1 MEAIY
6 LLKYAK
12 DTNDLFTE
20 LHENGNIKN
29 YLRRNR
35 DEFVLPLGEYLEN
48 LLAQK
53 NLTKQAVIE
62 KSNVQREYAYHIF
75 SGLKKN
81 PSRPKILALAFAM
94 ELNLEETQYLLRYAK
109 QSPLYPRNPWDSIII
124 SAIEQKLTVL
134 QTNELLNQLGE
145 TIFLG

>member
-1 MEAIY
+1 MP
-6 LLKYAK
+6 KYDK
-12 DTNDLFTE
+12 DTDELFVELREDND
-20 LHENGNIKN
+20 IKN

-35 DEFVLPLGEYLEN
+35 AEFVQPLSEYLAN

-53 NLTKQAVIE
+53 QLSKQAVIE
-62 KSNVQREYAYHIF
+62 RSGVQREYAYHIF

-94 ELNLEETQYLLRYAK
+94 GLTLEETQYLLRYAK

-124 SAIEQKLTVL
+124 SAIDQRLSVL
-134 QTNELLNQLGE
+134 QTNELLSQLGE
-145 TIFLG
+145 TLFLG

>member
-1 MEAIY
+1 MP
-6 LLKYAK
+6 KYDK
-12 DTNDLFTE
+12 DTDELFVELREDND
-20 LHENGNIKN
+20 IKN

-35 DEFVLPLGEYLEN
+35 AEFVQPLSEYLAN

-53 NLTKQAVIE
+53 QLSKQAVIE
-62 KSNVQREYAYHIF
+62 RSGVQREYAYHIF

-94 ELNLEETQYLLRYAK
+94 GLTLEETQYLLRYSK

-124 SAIEQKLTVL
+124 SAIDQRLSVL
-134 QTNELLNQLGE
+134 QTNELLSQLGE
-145 TIFLG
+145 TVFLG

>member
-1 MEAIY
+1 MP
-6 LLKYAK
+6 KYDK
-12 DTNDLFTE
+12 DTDELFVE
-20 LHENGNIKN
+20 LHEDNDIKN

-35 DEFVLPLGEYLEN
+35 DEFVLPLNEYLEN
-48 LLAQK
+48 LLAEK

-62 KSNVQREYAYHIF
+62 KSGVQREYAYHIF

-94 ELNLEETQYLLRYAK
+94 DLNLEETQYLLRYAK

-124 SAIEQKLTVL
+124 SAIEQKLSVI

-145 TIFLG
+145 KIFLG

>member
-1 MEAIY
+1 MQ
-6 LLKYAK
+6 KYDK
-12 DTNDLFTE
+12 DTDELFVELREEND
-20 LHENGNIKN
+20 IKN

-35 DEFVLPLGEYLEN
+35 DEFVLPLSEYLEN

-62 KSNVQREYAYHIF
+62 KSGIQREYAYHIF

-81 PSRPKILALAFAM
+81 PSRPKILAFAFAM
-94 ELNLEETQYLLRYAK
+94 GLNLKETQYLLRYAK

-124 SAIEQKLTVL
+124 SAIEQKLTVI

-145 TIFLG
+145 KIFLG

>member
-1 MEAIY
+1 MP
-6 LLKYAK
+6 KYAK

-20 LHENGNIKN
+20 LHEEGNIKN

-62 KSNVQREYAYHIF
+62 KSGVQREYAYHIF
-75 SGLKKN
+75 SGIKKN

-94 ELNLEETQYLLRYAK
+94 GLNLEETQYLLRYAK

-124 SAIEQKLTVL
+124 SAIEQRLTVL

>member
-1 MEAIY
+1 MP
-6 LLKYAK
+6 KYDK
-12 DTNDLFTE
+12 DTDELFVELCEDND
-20 LHENGNIKN
+20 IKN

-35 DEFVLPLGEYLEN
+35 AEFVQPLSEYLAN

-53 NLTKQAVIE
+53 QLSKQAVIE
-62 KSNVQREYAYHIF
+62 RSGVQREYAYHIF

-94 ELNLEETQYLLRYAK
+94 GLTLEETQYLLRYAK

-124 SAIEQKLTVL
+124 SAIDQKLSVL
-134 QTNELLNQLGE
+134 HTNELLSQLGE
-145 TIFLG
+145 TVFLG

>member
-1 MEAIY
+1 MP
-6 LLKYAK
+6 KYDK
-12 DTNDLFTE
+12 DTDELFVELREDND
-20 LHENGNIKN
+20 IKN

-35 DEFVLPLGEYLEN
+35 AEFVQPLSEYLAN

-53 NLTKQAVIE
+53 QLSKQAVIE
-62 KSNVQREYAYHIF
+62 RSGVQREYAYHIF

-94 ELNLEETQYLLRYAK
+94 GLTLEETQYLLRYAK

-124 SAIEQKLTVL
+124 SAIDQKLSVL
-134 QTNELLNQLGE
+134 QTNELLSQLGE
-145 TIFLG
+145 TLFLG

>member
-1 MEAIY
+1 MP
-6 LLKYAK
+6 KYDK
-12 DTNDLFTE
+12 DTDELFVELREDND
-20 LHENGNIKN
+20 IKN

-35 DEFVLPLGEYLEN
+35 AEFVQPLSEYLAN

-53 NLTKQAVIE
+53 QLSKQAVIE
-62 KSNVQREYAYHIF
+62 RSGVQREYAYHIF

-94 ELNLEETQYLLRYAK
+94 NLTLEETQYLLRYSK

-124 SAIEQKLTVL
+124 SAIDQRLSVL
-134 QTNELLNQLGE
+134 QTNELLSQLGE
-145 TIFLG
+145 TVFLG